1 MKKLLLMLALIV
13 GVFSA
18 SARDTYS
25 HDVNVLPKAAQ
36 TVLSNNFKAK
46 VNHIKIDKE
55 FGRVSEFDVVLNDG
69 TEITFDKNGNWK
81 DVEVK
86 IGSSVPSFFIPNT
99 ISNYIKNN
107 QKKAAVVG
115 IEKNRSGYDV
125 ELSNGVEMKFNSEG
139 KFIRYED

>member
-46 VNHIKIDKE
+46 VNHIKIDKD

-86 IGSSVPSFFIPNT
+86 IGSSVPSFFVPNA

-107 QKKAAVVG
+107 QKKATVVG